1 MRRESVISK
10 EELLE
15 RLQVDFSQAF
25 NDKVGISI
33 DDVWYGGARVRQALR
48 KHVLR
53 PGGTVSGP
61 AMMALVDVAMYV
73 ALLGAIGWVP
83 LAVTTQLNINFLRKP
98 EAKDLIAEGR
108 MLKLGKRLAVGE
120 VSLFSEGSEDL
131 VAHATCTYAI
141 PPKA

>member
-1 MRRESVISK
+1 MREPAIAK
-10 EELLE
+10 EDLLKLLE
-15 RLQVDFSQAF
+15 RDFSQAF
-25 NDKVGISI
+25 NDKTGISLI
-33 DDVWYGGARVRQALR
+33 DVGYGTASVRQALR

-53 PGGTVSGP
+53 PGNTVSGP

-83 LAVTTQLNINFLRKP
+83 LAVTTNLTINFLRKP
-98 EAKDLIAEGR
+98 AATDVIAKAT

-120 VSLFSEGSEDL
+120 VAIFSEGSEDM

-141 PPKA
+141 PSKG